1 MMEWRNT
8 QNMKWRN
15 GGKSPQILKDGMSPL
30 ILKNNKNCKQR
41 RIKKIITGYIKTSLW
56 NRWCSNWKMAQELH
70 NNNDI
75 SVFLSIL
82 HKIHRIKHST
92 SEPLFNAHIS
102 SFKLQ
107 ELQWRFSLNIVT
119 RDGTLKQASIITQ
132 QSNTQIYVTIETFV
146 QILRPDKRSTSPLQ
160 FCVVIIY
167 LHDCHICLV
176 EHSYTGT

>member
-1 MMEWRNT
+1 
-8 QNMKWRN
+8 MKRRN

-30 ILKNNKNCKQR
+30 ILKNIKNCKQR
-41 RIKKIITGYIKTSLW
+41 RIKKIIIGYMKTSLW
-56 NRWCSNWKMAQELH
+56 NRWCNNWKMAQELH

-107 ELQWRFSLNIVT
+107 ELQWQFSLNIVT
-119 RDGTLKQASIITQ
+119 RDGTLKQAPIITQ